1 MKRTLSFRPY
11 VLIVILF
18 VLIFGISDYLIIRSI
33 EKNFLQSIENQYI
46 NYASIYSQG
55 LTKTAEAYRI
65 INDMLERR
73 ILSAIK
79 TVSLYSEQV
88 SNEILDELAD
98 SLAID
103 EIYWYNPEGV
113 IEFATKGKYIGWT
126 ATPSHPVHNFMISEL
141 TSYVEAIRQDTESDE
156 YYKYGYFKLNDGR
169 FIQIGVHADVLEDFL
184 APFETI
190 RMLRDMVD
198 YSLVDNVY
206 FINPDYSV
214 TTCCN
219 PELYDLQLDNPTI
232 RQGIDSR
239 TTFSIRHRLESL
251 GQEIYE
257 IFIPVFVQDE
267 FMGTLVVIKST
278 KEADAITNTTILIS
292 IIVSLIVFA
301 SLTYIM
307 LANYIHN
314 KRLVT
319 LAYKDSLTGLSNNTH
334 LQQVLDDILAEP
346 QEQKTAIVMI
356 HCHNIGSINSTYGLP
371 TGDKVLKEVAN
382 RLLTLVTD
390 EMQLFRFSGNRFVL
404 LIKNY
409 QNQAELQAL
418 AEEIISI
425 LETPLEFI
433 GRPIEIK
440 IGIVELEPGAQT
452 MEVLSKASMVIHYLE
467 QGQTREPLAFFD
479 TKVEEKLRRE
489 EIIAQE
495 LSEFLANPSLN
506 TLYLEY
512 QPKLALAS
520 NQIVG
525 FEALSRMNSPTL
537 GRISP
542 IEFIS
547 IAERQ
552 EKIVPLGYWV
562 LETACKFVNKLYD
575 QGYQDLY
582 VAVNISVIQLLQ
594 KDFPNK
600 VEEII
605 TKTGIN
611 PKNLQL
617 EITES
622 VFTDDFDDIQAK
634 LRPLRELGLTI
645 ALDDFGTGYS
655 TLSRMGEL
663 LVDFIKIDKSFIDKI
678 LLEDEQK
685 QIVQELIS
693 LSHKLDLT
701 VVAEGVEEEKQRDFL
716 LKAGCDIMQGYLFS
730 RPLPEKQALEKLK
743 SHYNTKA

>member
-98 SLAID
+98 SLAIE

-141 TSYVEAIRQDTESDE
+141 TSYVEAIRQDTESGE

-219 PELYDLQLDNPTI
+219 PELFDLQLDNPTI

-278 KEADAITNTTILIS
+278 KEADAITNTTIVIS

>member
-98 SLAID
+98 SLAIE

-141 TSYVEAIRQDTESDE
+141 TSYVEAIRQDTESGE

-219 PELYDLQLDNPTI
+219 PELFDLQLDNPTI

-278 KEADAITNTTILIS
+278 KKADAITNTTIVIS

-655 TLSRMGEL
+655 ALSRMGEL

>member
-18 VLIFGISDYLIIRSI
+18 VLIFGISNYLIIRSI

-278 KEADAITNTTILIS
+278 KEADAITNTTIVIS

-562 LETACKFVNKLYD
+562 LETACKFMNKLYD

-655 TLSRMGEL
+655 ALSRMGEL

>member
-98 SLAID
+98 SLAIE

-219 PELYDLQLDNPTI
+219 PELFDLQLDNPTI

-278 KEADAITNTTILIS
+278 KEADAITNTTIVIS

-562 LETACKFVNKLYD
+562 LETACKFMNKLYD

-655 TLSRMGEL
+655 ALSRMGEL

>member
-18 VLIFGISDYLIIRSI
+18 VLIFGISNYLIIRSI

-79 TVSLYSEQV
+79 TVSLYPEQV

-219 PELYDLQLDNPTI
+219 PELFDLQLDNPTI

-278 KEADAITNTTILIS
+278 KEADAITNTTIVIS

-562 LETACKFVNKLYD
+562 LETACKFMNKLYD

-655 TLSRMGEL
+655 ALSRMGEL

>member
-98 SLAID
+98 SLAIE

-219 PELYDLQLDNPTI
+219 PELFDLQLDNPTI

-278 KEADAITNTTILIS
+278 KEADAITNTTIVIS

-655 TLSRMGEL
+655 ALSRMGEL

>member
-219 PELYDLQLDNPTI
+219 PELFDLQLDNPTI

-278 KEADAITNTTILIS
+278 KEADAITNTTIVIS

-562 LETACKFVNKLYD
+562 LETACKFMNKLYD

-655 TLSRMGEL
+655 ALSRMGEL

>member
-98 SLAID
+98 SLAIE

-278 KEADAITNTTILIS
+278 KEADAITNTTIVIS

-433 GRPIEIK
+433 GRPIKIK

-525 FEALSRMNSPTL
+525 
-537 GRISP
+537 
-542 IEFIS
+542 
-547 IAERQ
+547 
-552 EKIVPLGYWV
+552 
-562 LETACKFVNKLYD
+562 
-575 QGYQDLY
+575 
-582 VAVNISVIQLLQ
+582 
-594 KDFPNK
+594 
-600 VEEII
+600 
-605 TKTGIN
+605 
-611 PKNLQL
+611 
-617 EITES
+617 
-622 VFTDDFDDIQAK
+622 
-634 LRPLRELGLTI
+634 
-645 ALDDFGTGYS
+645 
-655 TLSRMGEL
+655 
-663 LVDFIKIDKSFIDKI
+663 
-678 LLEDEQK
+678 
-685 QIVQELIS
+685 
-693 LSHKLDLT
+693 
-701 VVAEGVEEEKQRDFL
+701 
-716 LKAGCDIMQGYLFS
+716 LKPYHG
-730 RPLPEKQALEKLK
+730 
-743 SHYNTKA
+743 

>member
-278 KEADAITNTTILIS
+278 KEADAITNTTIVIS

-655 TLSRMGEL
+655 ALSRMGEL

>member
-18 VLIFGISDYLIIRSI
+18 VLIFGISNYLIIRSI

-219 PELYDLQLDNPTI
+219 PELFDLQLDNPTI

-278 KEADAITNTTILIS
+278 KEADAITNTTIVIS

-562 LETACKFVNKLYD
+562 LETACKFMNKLYD

-655 TLSRMGEL
+655 ALSRMGEL

>member
-98 SLAID
+98 SLAIE

-219 PELYDLQLDNPTI
+219 PELFDLQLDNPTI
-232 RQGIDSR
+232 RQGIDSK

-278 KEADAITNTTILIS
+278 KEADAITNTTIVIS

-655 TLSRMGEL
+655 ALSRMGEL

>member
-18 VLIFGISDYLIIRSI
+18 VLIFGISNYLIIRSI

-219 PELYDLQLDNPTI
+219 PELFDLQLDNPTI

-278 KEADAITNTTILIS
+278 KEADAITNTTIVIS

-655 TLSRMGEL
+655 ALSRMGEL

>member
-98 SLAID
+98 SLAIE

-219 PELYDLQLDNPTI
+219 PELFDLQLDNPTI

-278 KEADAITNTTILIS
+278 KEADAITNTTIVIS

>member
-98 SLAID
+98 SLAIE

-141 TSYVEAIRQDTESDE
+141 TSYVEAIRQDTESGE

-219 PELYDLQLDNPTI
+219 PELFDLQLDNPTI

-278 KEADAITNTTILIS
+278 KKADAITNTTIVIS

>member
-278 KEADAITNTTILIS
+278 KEADAITNTTIVIS

-562 LETACKFVNKLYD
+562 LETACKFMNKLYD

-655 TLSRMGEL
+655 ALSRMGEL

>member
-219 PELYDLQLDNPTI
+219 PELFDLQLDNPTI

-278 KEADAITNTTILIS
+278 KEADAITNTTIVIS

-655 TLSRMGEL
+655 ALSRMGEL

>member
-219 PELYDLQLDNPTI
+219 PELFDLQLDNPTI

-251 GQEIYE
+251 GQEIYK

-278 KEADAITNTTILIS
+278 KEADAITNTTIVIS

-655 TLSRMGEL
+655 ALSRMGEL

>member
-18 VLIFGISDYLIIRSI
+18 VLIFGISNYLIIRSI

-98 SLAID
+98 SLAIE

-278 KEADAITNTTILIS
+278 KEADAITNTTIVIS

>member
-278 KEADAITNTTILIS
+278 KEADAITNTTIVIS

-390 EMQLFRFSGNRFVL
+390 EIQLFRFSGNRFVL

-655 TLSRMGEL
+655 ALSRMGEL

>member
-1 MKRTLSFRPY
+1 M
-11 VLIVILF
+11 
-18 VLIFGISDYLIIRSI
+18 
-33 EKNFLQSIENQYI
+33 
-46 NYASIYSQG
+46 
-55 LTKTAEAYRI
+55 
-65 INDMLERR
+65 MRR
-73 ILSAIK
+73 KA
-79 TVSLYSEQV
+79 
-88 SNEILDELAD
+88 
-98 SLAID
+98 
-103 EIYWYNPEGV
+103 
-113 IEFATKGKYIGWT
+113 
-126 ATPSHPVHNFMISEL
+126 
-141 TSYVEAIRQDTESDE
+141 
-156 YYKYGYFKLNDGR
+156 
-169 FIQIGVHADVLEDFL
+169 
-184 APFETI
+184 
-190 RMLRDMVD
+190 
-198 YSLVDNVY
+198 
-206 FINPDYSV
+206 
-214 TTCCN
+214 
-219 PELYDLQLDNPTI
+219 
-232 RQGIDSR
+232 
-239 TTFSIRHRLESL
+239 
-251 GQEIYE
+251 
-257 IFIPVFVQDE
+257 
-267 FMGTLVVIKST
+267 
-278 KEADAITNTTILIS
+278 
-292 IIVSLIVFA
+292 
-301 SLTYIM
+301 
-307 LANYIHN
+307 
-314 KRLVT
+314 
-319 LAYKDSLTGLSNNTH
+319 
-334 LQQVLDDILAEP
+334 
-346 QEQKTAIVMI
+346 
-356 HCHNIGSINSTYGLP
+356 
-371 TGDKVLKEVAN
+371 
-382 RLLTLVTD
+382 
-390 EMQLFRFSGNRFVL
+390 
-404 LIKNY
+404 
-409 QNQAELQAL
+409 
-418 AEEIISI
+418 
-425 LETPLEFI
+425 
-433 GRPIEIK
+433 IEIK

-655 TLSRMGEL
+655 ALSRMGEL